1 MYLYHRLLEYNQLFN
16 VTLWDSH
23 RAKLFISST
32 NPSDIFLFIMAVFML
47 VIIVLGFG
55 FYLWFFFTSSEHSQ
69 VRLLIILNVYLSI
82 GCMEGSIV
90 AFIKILASGLGY
102 PENSMEHIL
111 VGFNMVA
118 MVVIYL
124 LISLA
129 TFLNQFKPEVYL
141 ELSVAWR
148 HWVALPTLLLFCVI
162 IEAFILY
169 HCSSTLENEC
179 VKITIR
185 RFVLHFGHG
194 GGDQNPLQ
202 VQGEG
207 RGPPEL

>member
-1 MYLYHRLLEYNQLFN
+1 MLSRPWNMDQRRLWPRDIFELRARFQVFHQYLLRMYLYHRLLEYNQLFN

-90 AFIKILASGLGY
+90 AFIKILASGLPGLPWKQHGAY
-102 PENSMEHIL
+102 LGGLQHGSHGSDLSPHLTCYFLEPIQARSLPWALCSLEALGGATNPAVIL
-111 VGFNMVA
+111 RHYRGFHP
-118 MVVIYL
+118 L
-124 LISLA
+124 SL
-129 TFLNQFKPEVYL
+129 
-141 ELSVAWR
+141 
-148 HWVALPTLLLFCVI
+148 
-162 IEAFILY
+162 
-169 HCSSTLENEC
+169 
-179 VKITIR
+179 
-185 RFVLHFGHG
+185 
-194 GGDQNPLQ
+194 
-202 VQGEG
+202 
-207 RGPPEL
+207 

>member
-1 MYLYHRLLEYNQLFN
+1 
-16 VTLWDSH
+16 
-23 RAKLFISST
+23 
-32 NPSDIFLFIMAVFML
+32 
-47 VIIVLGFG
+47 
-55 FYLWFFFTSSEHSQ
+55 
-69 VRLLIILNVYLSI
+69 
-82 GCMEGSIV
+82 
-90 AFIKILASGLGY
+90 
-102 PENSMEHIL
+102 MEHIL